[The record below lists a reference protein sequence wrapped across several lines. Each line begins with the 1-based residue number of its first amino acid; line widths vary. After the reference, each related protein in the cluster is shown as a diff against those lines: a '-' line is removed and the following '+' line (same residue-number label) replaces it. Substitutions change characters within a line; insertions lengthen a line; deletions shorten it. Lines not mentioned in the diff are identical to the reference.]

1 MAKKNVVVVGYGGM
15 GGWHTRMIGGNKLVN
30 DGYKPPENLENGSDC
45 VNLKGIY
52 DIKEERCKLAEER
65 GIHAYHSFEEVLAD
79 PEVDI
84 LTLAVPNDCHKD
96 LAIRAMA
103 AGKHVISEKPVT
115 LCSAD
120 LQEMIDASEKYG
132 RLFTVHQNRR
142 WDADFLAFKE
152 IYESGK
158 MGYVFNIESRVH
170 GSRGIPGDWRQ
181 RKAYGG
187 GMMLDWGVH
196 LIDQMFM
203 MIPEKVASVYARM
216 DHITN
221 DEVDDGFKMG
231 VTFESGLVYRIEVG
245 TTNFINLPRW
255 YMQGAVGT
263 AVLNS
268 WDLNDGEIVIYRD
281 EDEGE
286 IKPVVTAAGL
296 TKTMAP
302 RKPSTLEHLPI
313 PQLNP
318 DVHDFYRNVCKA
330 IDGEEPQIVTHPQMM
345 RVMKLMEAAFESDR
359 LGKPVPFEV

>member
-1 MAKKNVVVVGYGGM
+1 
-15 GGWHTRMIGGNKLVN
+15 
-30 DGYKPPENLENGSDC
+30 
-45 VNLKGIY
+45 
-52 DIKEERCKLAEER
+52 
-65 GIHAYHSFEEVLAD
+65 
-79 PEVDI
+79 
-84 LTLAVPNDCHKD
+84 
-96 LAIRAMA
+96 
-103 AGKHVISEKPVT
+103 
-115 LCSAD
+115 
-120 LQEMIDASEKYG
+120 
-132 RLFTVHQNRR
+132 
-142 WDADFLAFKE
+142 
-152 IYESGK
+152 
-158 MGYVFNIESRVH
+158 
-170 GSRGIPGDWRQ
+170 
-181 RKAYGG
+181 
-187 GMMLDWGVH
+187 
-196 LIDQMFM
+196 M

-221 DEVDDGFKMG
+221 DEVDDGFKMD

-286 IKPVVTAAGL
+286 VKPVVTAAGL

-359 LGKPVPFEV
+359 LGKADPFEE